1 MKHRGACAPSLA
13 LRGFFARMC
22 AFPAVR
28 YVPIAGIKSRVRTPG
43 SWAKFV
49 GFRSTTEHQYTES
62 HTARPSRAHLRST
75 LRNQHLS
82 EDGRM
87 DAMDKK
93 KKKKE
98 DLKRGKEGR
107 KAPGCWERLGAL
119 ETRKVTD
126 HAYGNFR
133 FRLDKSGSA

>member
-1 MKHRGACAPSLA
+1 
-13 LRGFFARMC
+13 MC
-22 AFPAVR
+22 ASPTVR
-28 YVPIAGIKSRVRTPG
+28 YIPIAGIKSRVRTPG

-49 GFRSTTEHQYTES
+49 GFRSATEHQHTES

-75 LRNQHLS
+75 LQ
-82 EDGRM
+82 
-87 DAMDKK
+87 

-98 DLKRGKEGR
+98 DLKRGKTGR